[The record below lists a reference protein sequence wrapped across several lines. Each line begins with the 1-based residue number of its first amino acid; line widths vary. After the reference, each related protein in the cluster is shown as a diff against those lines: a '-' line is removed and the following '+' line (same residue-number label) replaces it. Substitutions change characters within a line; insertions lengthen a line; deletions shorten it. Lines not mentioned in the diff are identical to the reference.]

1 MKTLLIALLSATLFG
16 CTSYGIERGTD
27 DNGNLYTKVN
37 VKSTRDL
44 EQPRVDYSREGQDAE
59 FHFSAASVDNNTE
72 VMVGA
77 FSGMMGMM
85 MEMVQKMMLMNVAP
99 HKQSGVEHAK

>member
-1 MKTLLIALLSATLFG
+1 MKTLLIILAAILLSG
-16 CTSYGIERGTD
+16 CTAYSIEKGTD
-27 DNGNLYTKVN
+27 SQGNPYTKVD

-44 EQPRVDYSREGQDAE
+44 EQPRVDYNRKGQDAE

-85 MEMVQKMMLMNVAP
+85 MEMMQKMMLMNTAVPAP
-99 HKQSGVEHAK
+99 NQE